1 MKCWAC
7 GECLRVEFTT
17 VLIFIEND
25 WSNESCEK
33 QKSYSLWDKCLL
45 LSFLKLNHSLADNF
59 LICHSSAKSRPQS
72 TLFHFVIQFVC
83 VAQADYYRILTQG
96 ERSIQCIE
104 EGGEV
109 VMITEFRK
117 TDGGSRQGQV
127 VIKVSPLLN
136 IRRLYESIHS
146 LCLRESS
153 FYFGAATQ
161 WRSHAFS
168 FEPANNA
175 SARDSGG
182 FWHGNEDLCFGS
194 SENLP
199 VGLLSCCSV
208 SWSTRKKRLI
218 TGYLIN
224 YHNWKK
230 Y

>member
-7 GECLRVEFTT
+7 SECLRVEFTT
-17 VLIFIEND
+17 VVIFIEND

-59 LICHSSAKSRPQS
+59 LISHSSAKSRPQS

-161 WRSHAFS
+161 WRSHAIS

-175 SARDSGG
+175 SERDSGG
-182 FWHGNEDLCFGS
+182 FWHGNEYQTPQG
-194 SENLP
+194 P
-199 VGLLSCCSV
+199 VL
-208 SWSTRKKRLI
+208 WF
-218 TGYLIN
+218 
-224 YHNWKK
+224 
-230 Y
+230 

>member
-1 MKCWAC
+1 M
-7 GECLRVEFTT
+7 
-17 VLIFIEND
+17 
-25 WSNESCEK
+25 
-33 QKSYSLWDKCLL
+33 
-45 LSFLKLNHSLADNF
+45 
-59 LICHSSAKSRPQS
+59 
-72 TLFHFVIQFVC
+72 C

-161 WRSHAFS
+161 
-168 FEPANNA
+168 
-175 SARDSGG
+175 
-182 FWHGNEDLCFGS
+182 
-194 SENLP
+194 
-199 VGLLSCCSV
+199 
-208 SWSTRKKRLI
+208 
-218 TGYLIN
+218 
-224 YHNWKK
+224 
-230 Y
+230 